1 MRAVAACM
9 VVARAALPARA
20 QTWRTVEVSRQLH
33 DSTEHQVRV
42 RYGAGRFTLRPTSE
56 PVLFH
61 MHLRYDE
68 ERMRPLHDYS
78 ATARTATLGVDGESA
93 RWVRYVGNRD
103 ESEMRLQLS
112 EAVPLDLRLEL
123 GATHA
128 RVDVGGLSLNRMRI
142 ETGAADAVLDFSTP
156 NRSRLR
162 SLDLQLGAASFVITN
177 LGNAKVE
184 RIRVDGGV
192 GSVDLDFGG
201 DIATDVDVEA
211 NVALGKLA
219 LHLPPNVGIRV
230 EIRRV
235 LAGFQHPGL
244 VRRGNAFYSENWDA
258 ATVRMRIRAETVFGA
273 VEIRR
278 DR

>member
-1 MRAVAACM
+1 
-9 VVARAALPARA
+9 
-20 QTWRTVEVSRQLH
+20 
-33 DSTEHQVRV
+33 
-42 RYGAGRFTLRPTSE
+42 
-56 PVLFH
+56 
-61 MHLRYDE
+61 
-68 ERMRPLHDYS
+68 
-78 ATARTATLGVDGESA
+78 
-93 RWVRYVGNRD
+93 
-103 ESEMRLQLS
+103 
-112 EAVPLDLRLEL
+112 
-123 GATHA
+123 
-128 RVDVGGLSLNRMRI
+128 
-142 ETGAADAVLDFSTP
+142 
-156 NRSRLR
+156 
-162 SLDLQLGAASFVITN
+162 
-177 LGNAKVE
+177 
-184 RIRVDGGV
+184 V